1 MSQQN
6 VEAVRRQH
14 EHFSRTGEVLSEIYQ
29 ADAEWMAAREDP
41 DAATHRGLEAIQ
53 RYFAQ
58 WLGMFE
64 DTDFRAEELIDS
76 GDKVFAWIRFS
87 GKGTT
92 SGVPVEMELA
102 QIWTFRGGRGRNIS
116 TALRP
121 SKQWGCRS
129 KTFTPTPRTSDVEA
143 KRRRRTAIL
152 GGLEPRRH

>member
-41 DAATHRGLEAIQ
+41 DAATHRGPEAIQ

-102 QIWTFRGGRGRNIS
+102 QIWTFRGGKVERVEEYFDRS
-116 TALRP
+116 QALEAVGL
-121 SKQWGCRS
+121 SEQ
-129 KTFTPTPRTSDVEA
+129 DVHA
-143 KRRRRTAIL
+143 DSS
-152 GGLEPRRH
+152 